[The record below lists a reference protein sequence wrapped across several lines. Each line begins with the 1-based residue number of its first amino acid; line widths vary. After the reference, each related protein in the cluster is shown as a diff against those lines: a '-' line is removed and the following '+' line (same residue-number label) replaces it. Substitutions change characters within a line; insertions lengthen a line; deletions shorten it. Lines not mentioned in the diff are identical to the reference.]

1 MEINSNKDTLEE
13 RKKLLKNEKD
23 ENKRI
28 EATND
33 LFER

>member
-1 MEINSNKDTLEE
+1 MEINSNRDTLEE

-28 EATND
+28 EINNE
-33 LFER
+33 LLER